1 MDVMDQHPQLRSLV
15 ERRRVRGLLVTTALR
30 EVLPIDSMS
39 VEQLA
44 DIISFLQDAGVEVD
58 VDPGLLG
65 PVRAGARQPIPD
77 VTREGP
83 APSVNRVTGLNG
95 TEARADSLAQSK
107 RSSNEPPPRPVRS
120 ARANW
125 SILLAAILTV
135 GLLIVAASLMM
146 KG

>member
-1 MDVMDQHPQLRSLV
+1 MDLMDQHPQLRSLV
-15 ERRRVRGLLVTTALR
+15 ERGRARGSLGAADLR
-30 EVLPIDSMS
+30 EVLPIESLS

-44 DIISFLQDAGVEVD
+44 EIISFLQDAGVEVD

-83 APSVNRVTGLNG
+83 KPSVNRVTGLG
-95 TEARADSLAQSK
+95 TTDVRADSLAQSK
-107 RSSNEPPPRPVRS
+107 RSSNEPLPRPVRS

-125 SILLAAILTV
+125 SILLAGILTV
-135 GLLIVAASLMM
+135 GLLIVAASLMI